1 MHTDGFLSGAD
12 LAHWGKESTMRT
24 RYLLIFAFVLSIVG
38 TLANPG
44 SAEVDLES
52 IVGMWLFDGDVKDY
66 SGNGNDGI
74 PSNVEWTDGVFGKA
88 LDLGSDWDSYVEITM
103 SPSLDVVGKSDFTLT
118 FWLNPDVIGPVQM
131 VFQQRDNGGMGR
143 TIIDLNDARMSS
155 YLGGADS
162 FVNNTPLEAGEW
174 YHIALSVT
182 KSGTLQWYID
192 GEPQESYEK
201 GLEEAGGNY
210 LIGIHKA
217 QANVPYDGQI
227 DDFGFF
233 NVVLTQDEINQVMTA
248 GLQLLAAVEP
258 SDKLTTTWAS
268 VKNQ

>member
-1 MHTDGFLSGAD
+1 
-12 LAHWGKESTMRT
+12 MRT
-24 RYLLIFAFVLSIVG
+24 RYLLICAFVLSIVS

-44 SAEVDLES
+44 SAEVNLES

-74 PSNVEWTDGVFGKA
+74 PSNAEWADGVFGKA

-103 SPSLDVVGKSDFTLT
+103 SASLDVIGKSDFTLT

-131 VFQQRDNGGMGR
+131 VLQQRDNGGTGR
-143 TIIDLNDARMSS
+143 TIIILNDARMSS
-155 YLGGADS
+155 YLGGTDS
-162 FVNNTPLEAGEW
+162 FVNNAPLEADEW

-182 KSGTLQWYID
+182 KGGTLQWYIN

-233 NVVLTQDEINQVMTA
+233 NVVLTQDEINQVMTT
-248 GLQLLAAVEP
+248 GLQLLTAVEP

>member
-1 MHTDGFLSGAD
+1 MG
-12 LAHWGKESTMRT
+12 T
-24 RYLLIFAFVLSIVG
+24 RYSLISAFVLCIVG

-44 SAEVDLES
+44 YAEIDLES

-66 SGNGNDGI
+66 SGNGNDGV
-74 PSNVEWTDGVFGKA
+74 PNNVEWVDGVFGKS
-88 LDLGSDWDSYVEITM
+88 LDLGSDWESYVEITI

-118 FWLNPDVIGPVQM
+118 FWMNPDVIGPVQM
-131 VFQQRDNGGMGR
+131 IFQQRDNGGMGR

-162 FVNNTPLEAGEW
+162 FVNNAPLEAGEW

-182 KSGTLQWYID
+182 KGGTLQWYIN

-233 NVVLTQDEINQVMTA
+233 NVVLMQDEINQVMTL
-248 GLQLLAAVEP
+248 GLQALTAVEP
-258 SDKLTTTWAS
+258 SDRVTTTWAS
-268 VKNQ
+268 VRNR